1 MKYYIVYVGLSL
13 ASGALAASS
22 SAPKENPEV
31 TMTEGFT
38 WVDPF
43 TAETLANFSPS
54 CDVLHTFPA
63 TQYTLH
69 NLFTAQ
75 PNGLLNWAESLKK
88 VFTGRP
94 FPGGWDGLDAHLHNR
109 NILMMKYSDV
119 PIKVR
124 EWIEN
129 EERINGKGK
138 GLFAVYPKAES
149 MSHRVK
155 ETVKFAD
162 GEGGDREKDE
172 DRVVIFAP
180 GAIYGILPLWVA
192 EGSGCE
198 ADLLDLEKYSEKAV
212 DGGVIS
218 WPIRHTDPVKGRDI
232 EFTIKAQ
239 VLRASESTP
248 KSQCGA
254 GKGDCQAESEVP
266 GKLAAETPGTEATAE
281 EEPVHAKDE
290 L

>member
-1 MKYYIVYVGLSL
+1 MKYRIIYASLSL
-13 ASGALAASS
+13 ASGALAVGS
-22 SAPKENPEV
+22 SAPKEKPEV

-54 CDVLHTFPA
+54 CDVLHKFPA
-63 TQYTLH
+63 MQYTLH
-69 NLFTAQ
+69 DLFTPQ
-75 PNGLLNWAESLKK
+75 PSGLLNWAESLKQ

-94 FPGGWDGLDAHLHNR
+94 FPGGWDGLDEHLYNR

-124 EWIEN
+124 EWVEN
-129 EERINGKGK
+129 AERTSSEGK

-149 MSHRVK
+149 KSHRVNRP
-155 ETVKFAD
+155 VDFAA
-162 GEGGDREKDE
+162 GEGGDRNKDE
-172 DRVVIFAP
+172 DRVVLFAP

-192 EGSGCE
+192 EGSECE

-218 WPIRHTDPVKGRDI
+218 WPISHTDPGQGRDI

-239 VLRASESTP
+239 VLKASEAA
-248 KSQCGA
+248 KSKVSEEPTAKVA
-254 GKGDCQAESEVP
+254 GTK
-266 GKLAAETPGTEATAE
+266 AAAE
-281 EEPVHAKDE
+281 EESTHDKDE